1 MAFGVRLDALTLT
14 LGDLEFNSVEFLQI
28 SLSIGLVVFVSRH
41 EEILSEDARGVALGE
56 DRRVDDP
63 LRTDQPAAAGLVAD
77 ALDDASI
84 VSRAIHVD
92 LTAAEA
98 RDEAAVVVY
107 THPEFECGDLF
118 IVGTDLNIL
127 LADDVGFIAS
137 ILAEMQKFSRQAVSR
152 HADER

>member
-14 LGDLEFNSVEFLQI
+14 LGDLEFDSVEFLQI
-28 SLSIGLVVFVSRH
+28 SLRIGLVVFVSRH

-84 VSRAIHVD
+84 VSRAIYVD
-92 LTAAEA
+92 AVAAKRRGA
-98 RDEAAVVVY
+98 AAVIEDV
-107 THPEFECGDLF
+107 HPVTERGD
-118 IVGTDLNIL
+118 
-127 LADDVGFIAS
+127 
-137 ILAEMQKFSRQAVSR
+137 
-152 HADER
+152 

>member
-1 MAFGVRLDALTLT
+1 MTVGVILDALTLT
-14 LGDLEFNSVEFLQI
+14 LGDLEFDSVEFLQI
-28 SLSIGLVVFVSRH
+28 SLRIGLVVFVSRH

-77 ALDDASI
+77 TLDDASI

-98 RDEAAVVVY
+98 RDETTVVVY
-107 THPEFECGDLF
+107 THPEFEGGDLF
-118 IVGTDLNIL
+118 VVGTDLNIL
-127 LADDVGFIAS
+127 LADDVSVVAA
-137 ILAEMQKFSRQAVSR
+137 ILAEMQKISSQAVSR